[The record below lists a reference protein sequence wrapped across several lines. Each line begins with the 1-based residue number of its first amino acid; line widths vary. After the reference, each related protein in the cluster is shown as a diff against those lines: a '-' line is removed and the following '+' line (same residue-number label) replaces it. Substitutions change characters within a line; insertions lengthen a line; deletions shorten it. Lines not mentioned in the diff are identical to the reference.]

1 MTPREKEVL
10 RGLLH
15 RRWLTAP
22 VLVYGLLGGDP
33 NDFTV
38 EEHVRIVGWLHELGY
53 ERRVSSRFQHATLMA
68 VWAREEMW
76 PGEESGERR
85 PYEGIRLKPDPEL
98 RITRAER
105 RENRRRWRHLFA
117 AI

>member
-76 PGEESGERR
+76 PGEETGSGGGPVRAV
-85 PYEGIRLKPDPEL
+85 PADPALGQGEL
-98 RITRAER
+98 LHGPFHAG
-105 RENRRRWRHLFA
+105 
-117 AI
+117 